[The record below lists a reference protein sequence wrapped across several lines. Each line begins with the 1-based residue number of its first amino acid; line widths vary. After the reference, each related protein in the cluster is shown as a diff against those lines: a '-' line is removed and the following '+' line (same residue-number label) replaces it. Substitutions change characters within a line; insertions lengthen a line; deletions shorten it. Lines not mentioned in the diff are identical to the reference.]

1 MKKKRLLW
9 LIPVVLLLAVLIWA
23 GVFYFILRNRSLAS
37 RPLVL
42 IQSPLN
48 GEYVDVGEGV
58 AVQAVARVDEGV
70 HRMQIWVDDELVAE
84 KNVAGEDINSPM
96 VIITRW
102 VPAASGRHV
111 VSVRA
116 FSGKGMSGH
125 ATVFVTAEQKPAIR
139 HVVQEGETLEI
150 IAASYGIDEAAIM
163 DANEGTGTSVPQAGD
178 ELEIPAVEGGASPPF
193 DSWGDETAS
202 SDSGSAGGVG
212 PESGSE
218 ASEEAPAAAAPEP
231 GSLESLELFWFAE
244 LFQPPADPVELE
256 IKVSALQTREPFEA
270 LHCYVSLA
278 GNIPTWVPDADN
290 DQSTDETFGSRAD
303 GTEWNVAEYLSDTES
318 NTIIWDRNTP
328 VPLDISCVGV
338 TDGGLNAVELGRV
351 LDEVTP
357 DQWGVPQTARSSGG
371 ESQFNLAYQV
381 TFPEKGLDPTM
392 TVPWNLRLHEESS
405 TLSWDYLEDVDGDPV
420 VDGFAI
426 FLNDQLQF
434 AVDGRTR
441 EVDIPPQWFIVPC
454 NQAFRFT
461 VVAFIEHYPEGDYS
475 PPSEPSVLRGGELGS
490 EGCPL
495 SVTIN
500 FQVLN
505 VGEIGNPI
513 PVTAYFFA
521 NEQRLTLDGSNGV
534 LVPEV
539 DSYGIPRPELY
550 VDESTTPPRLGL
562 EQNHGYMIPSLF
574 EATTSRF
581 GQLIV
586 ELPYDDPEN
595 PYDSLQLGFE
605 IHGPD
610 NRPICGGDL
619 AVSAEDARA
628 GFIGDIFNE
637 YPQEGN
643 PDLCVVTLNL
653 SPIIESA
660 SENPLPNLTLEG
672 ITYDVETGF
681 HVLHLRNTG
690 QADWVE
696 KDLVIE
702 ATTREGEVID
712 RYTFRNATLEVNER
726 AELLD
731 QQFDWDP
738 VLSTCVKLD
747 PDNLVDEEIDRLQR
761 EGVISRGRF
770 CPLLPDLSISDVQF
784 TRGASELNITI
795 QNDGE
800 RTGIE
805 SVDMYGG
812 IQNRDLLLHI
822 ESESGS
828 IQEHRIQNFSMDAT
842 DSIIVPWPLSE
853 TERTQLAGGYTVT
866 VNSDQAIYET
876 NPDNNAHTVTAS
888 TILKIAWRQA
898 GAWFCSTA
906 RQWWGNFDNHWYFYF
921 DAQLLSSGVPEVI
934 ASWHYADLEID
945 VDDHLEAWCTTDYI
959 SDWFEVGGDEELTV
973 VMSATMKMAGKTDR
987 KSSGGS
993 ERFNA
998 ANHFGG
1004 VTVIPMDM
1012 DPGFY
1017 DHFVYTNDVSHAESC
1032 GSVVGRTGYGPDPY
1046 DWNAGMHQWGPFYVE
1061 NTFGSGHQDRDPCYW
1076 SSTFMIYQAEEP

>member
-84 KNVAGEDINSPM
+84 KNAAGEDINSPM

-212 PESGSE
+212 LESGSE
-218 ASEEAPAAAAPEP
+218 AAEDAPAAAAPEP
-231 GSLESLELFWFAE
+231 GSPESLGLFGYSELFK
-244 LFQPPADPVELE
+244 PPGIPIELE
-256 IKVSALQTREPFEA
+256 IKVTALQTREAFDA

-278 GNIPTWVPDADN
+278 GNIPTWVPDADY
-290 DQSTDETFGSRAD
+290 DQSTDETFDSRAD
-303 GTEWNVAEYLSDTES
+303 GTEWNVAEYLSGTES
-318 NTIIWDRNTP
+318 STILWYQNSP
-328 VPLDISCVGV
+328 VPINISCVGV
-338 TDGGLNAVELGRV
+338 TDGGLDAVELGWIH
-351 LDEVTP
+351 DDVTP
-357 DQWGVPQTARSSGG
+357 DHWGVPQTARSSGG
-371 ESQFNLAYQV
+371 ESQFNLAYMV
-381 TFPEKGLDPTM
+381 TFPEKGLDPAM
-392 TVPWNLRLHEESS
+392 TVPWNVRLHEGSS
-405 TLSWDYLEDVDGDPV
+405 TLSWAYLEDIDGNPA

-434 AVDGRTR
+434 TVNGRTR
-441 EVDIPPQWFIVPC
+441 EADIPPQWFEVPC
-454 NQAFRFT
+454 NDEHRFT
-461 VVAFIEHYPEGDYS
+461 VVAFNEHYPEGDYS
-475 PPSEPSVLRGGELGS
+475 PPSEPAVLRGGELGS

-521 NEQRLTLDGSNGV
+521 NEQRLTLDGSDGV

-550 VDESTTPPRLGL
+550 VDESSTPPKLGL
-562 EQNHGYMIPSLF
+562 EEDHGYMIPSLF
-574 EATTSRF
+574 SATHSRY
-581 GQLIV
+581 GSLIV
-586 ELPYDDPEN
+586 ELPYDDPED

-605 IHGPD
+605 IYGPD
-610 NRPICGGDL
+610 HRLICGGDL
-619 AVSAEDARA
+619 AVSAEDAR
-628 GFIGDIFNE
+628 GDFIGDIFNE
-637 YPQEGN
+637 YPLEGI
-643 PDLCVVTLNL
+643 PELCIVSLNL
-653 SPIIESA
+653 SPIIQSA
-660 SENPLPNLTLEG
+660 GDDLLPDLLVEG
-672 ITYDVETGF
+672 ITYDYEHGF

-690 QADWVE
+690 QADWVN

-702 ATTREGEVID
+702 ATIPEGELIG

-726 AELLD
+726 GQLGDA
-731 QQFDWDP
+731 QFRWEP
-738 VLSTCVKLD
+738 ILGACVKLD
-747 PDNLVDEEIDRLQR
+747 PDNLVREEIDRAIENGMLS
-761 EGVISRGRF
+761 SRGRF
-770 CPLLPDLSISDVQF
+770 CPGLPDLTITDAIPLAVSDQTLVKVQNRGEASAASFMDYGALPPIDLLVEVYRTGGGDNPDFSQTFENVSLDNVDEVFLYLDISPDELNGYTIRINPDRKV
-784 TRGASELNITI
+784 SELNYEN
-795 QNDGE
+795 NDFTVEQDVELYLDWIGAE
-800 RTGIE
+800 YEFCR
-805 SVDMYGG
+805 
-812 IQNRDLLLHI
+812 
-822 ESESGS
+822 
-828 IQEHRIQNFSMDAT
+828 
-842 DSIIVPWPLSE
+842 
-853 TERTQLAGGYTVT
+853 AGLGAVG
-866 VNSDQAIYET
+866 
-876 NPDNNAHTVTAS
+876 DNWTFRFVAN
-888 TILKIAWRQA
+888 K
-898 GAWFCSTA
+898 
-906 RQWWGNFDNHWYFYF
+906 
-921 DAQLLSSGVPEVI
+921 
-934 ASWHYADLEID
+934 
-945 VDDHLEAWCTTDYI
+945 
-959 SDWFEVGGDEELTV
+959 VGGDYSTPVVSWTQTAENDSYTGDWFWVDDRAELDSGWFRMNGDEHLVINLTARLEIPSYVDTV
-973 VMSATMKMAGKTDR
+973 SDPGTIIFSALNNYG
-987 KSSGGS
+987 
-993 ERFNA
+993 NA
-998 ANHFGG
+998 AVVSEGFPVSCMGWNYAASPSCDAYNLGSSLADTG
-1004 VTVIPMDM
+1004 TVYIHD
-1012 DPGFY
+1012 
-1017 DHFVYTNDVSHAESC
+1017 SRLRSE
-1032 GSVVGRTGYGPDPY
+1032 
-1046 DWNAGMHQWGPFYVE
+1046 
-1061 NTFGSGHQDRDPCYW
+1061 CYW
-1076 SSTFMIYQAEEP
+1076 HSYFRVFQRER